1 MISPKVMVELHQA
14 KLVPT
19 QFTVTKPGEHA
30 WSAAEQR
37 RFWEAIH
44 RFPQGPWTAIA
55 AYVGSKSTRQAMT
68 HAQKLRQKLNR
79 WKRRVRN
86 DASNSNSCSSGAS
99 SPRSDLN
106 EYEEEIEE
114 MDDGA
119 LCAVDEED
127 QHKQSAAA
135 VDMKHE
141 TQQQQQFEYNSHQH
155 NEHAEHA
162 PVKSFFEMSSSAS
175 SSSHSPDD
183 VACDNDAYLDHLL
196 SDIEPV
202 LEHVAIFTTSPRPEY
217 EATYYSEF
225 ADMTMTSS
233 ASSSSYESK
242 QPLASDHAGIFALY
256 SSPPHFALGT
266 VGNGASLQQQHQP
279 QYHQHHQ
286 SGGEYAASVDFR
298 L

>member
-30 WSAAEQR
+30 WSTAEQR

-86 DASNSNSCSSGAS
+86 DAASNSSSGAS

-106 EYEEEIEE
+106 EYDEDEY
-114 MDDGA
+114 DDDDA
-119 LCAVDEED
+119 LCAMDEDE
-127 QHKQSAAA
+127 HKSAA

-141 TQQQQQFEYNSHQH
+141 QQPFEYRYQYQH
-155 NEHAEHA
+155 NEHA
-162 PVKSFFEMSSSAS
+162 PVKSFFDLSS
-175 SSSHSPDD
+175 SSSHSPDN

-202 LEHVAIFTTSPRPEY
+202 LEHVAIFTSSPRSEY

-225 ADMTMTSS
+225 ADMT
-233 ASSSSYESK
+233 SSSTFAASYEPK
-242 QPLASDHAGIFALY
+242 QPLADHASMFALY
-256 SSPPHFALGT
+256 SSSPHFVLAT
-266 VGNGASLQQQHQP
+266 VGNSAALQQQQ
-279 QYHQHHQ
+279 Q
-286 SGGEYAASVDFR
+286 SVDECAASVDFR

>member
-86 DASNSNSCSSGAS
+86 DSASHSSSSSSGAS
-99 SPRSDLN
+99 SPRSDMN
-106 EYEEEIEE
+106 EY
-114 MDDGA
+114 DDENDDDA
-119 LCAVDEED
+119 LCAMDHDNQSTQVADDLKHD
-127 QHKQSAAA
+127 QQELEYNNQHEHNEPTKSYFELAAA
-135 VDMKHE
+135 
-141 TQQQQQFEYNSHQH
+141 Q
-155 NEHAEHA
+155 
-162 PVKSFFEMSSSAS
+162 
-175 SSSHSPDD
+175 SPDD
-183 VACDNDAYLDHLL
+183 VVACDNDAYLDHLL

-202 LEHVAIFTTSPRPEY
+202 LEHVAIFTSSPRSEFDAMLCY
-217 EATYYSEF
+217 SSEF
-225 ADMTMTSS
+225 ADVTTT
-233 ASSSSYESK
+233 SSSSYDSSSK
-242 QPLASDHAGIFALY
+242 QPLVDNASMFALY
-256 SSPPHFALGT
+256 SSPHFALAT
-266 VGNGASLQQQHQP
+266 VGSHQQQQ
-279 QYHQHHQ
+279 QYQE
-286 SGGEYAASVDFR
+286 SADDYAVDFR

>member
-30 WSAAEQR
+30 WSSAEQR

-86 DASNSNSCSSGAS
+86 DSASSSGAS
-99 SPRSDLN
+99 SPRSDMN
-106 EYEEEIEE
+106 EC
-114 MDDGA
+114 DDECDDEDA
-119 LCAVDEED
+119 LSPLDEGSEQGDD
-127 QHKQSAAA
+127 QQ
-135 VDMKHE
+135 VDMKR
-141 TQQQQQFEYNSHQH
+141 EYAEQLDYHQH
-155 NEHAEHA
+155 RRHTMAMPPTTKA
-162 PVKSFFEMSSSAS
+162 AFFAFSSQ
-175 SSSHSPDD
+175 SPDD
-183 VACDNDAYLDHLL
+183 VSCDNDEYLDHLL

-202 LEHVAIFTTSPRPEY
+202 LENVVNFSSPPHSSNEY
-217 EATYYSEF
+217 DDASGANATYYSGEF
-225 ADMTMTSS
+225 AVTHVYPM
-233 ASSSSYESK
+233 ESK
-242 QPLASDHAGIFALY
+242 HQQLAVHDHHHHASIFDQQYASHLALAPH
-256 SSPPHFALGT
+256 SSPMQPHQAPSS
-266 VGNGASLQQQHQP
+266 VNEYSMAS
-279 QYHQHHQ
+279 
-286 SGGEYAASVDFR
+286 AADFR